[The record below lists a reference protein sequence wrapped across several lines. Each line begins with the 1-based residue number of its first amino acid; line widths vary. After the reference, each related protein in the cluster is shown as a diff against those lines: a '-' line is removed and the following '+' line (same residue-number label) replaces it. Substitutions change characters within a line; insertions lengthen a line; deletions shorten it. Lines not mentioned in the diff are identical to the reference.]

1 MGPKQ
6 GWAVVS
12 FSAPLDQVFLVFG
25 SKSFVSPDKYVLR
38 VRQEIP
44 PPFSAKV
51 ELTNYKFAPLPPT
64 SNFCVGPRIR
74 MSDPTRINPLFE

>member
-12 FSAPLDQVFLVFG
+12 FFAPLDQVFLVFG

-44 PPFSAKV
+44 PPFSPKV
-51 ELTNYKFAPLPPT
+51 ELTNYKFAPSPPPLT
-64 SNFCVGPRIR
+64 SVLG
-74 MSDPTRINPLFE
+74 LE